1 MGLGLKALGENSEND
16 HIALFPL
23 ETRETKMHRESGAAG
38 SRGWGRLPRPHGP
51 GTRDMG
57 GVFESQPGF
66 PRLFSVN
73 PL

>member
-1 MGLGLKALGENSEND
+1 VGLGLKALGENSENG

-23 ETRETKMHRESGAAG
+23 ETRETKMHRESEAAG
-38 SRGWGRLPRPHGP
+38 SRGWGRLPRPLGP
-51 GTRDMG
+51 ATYDMG
-57 GVFESQPGF
+57 GVFKSQPGF